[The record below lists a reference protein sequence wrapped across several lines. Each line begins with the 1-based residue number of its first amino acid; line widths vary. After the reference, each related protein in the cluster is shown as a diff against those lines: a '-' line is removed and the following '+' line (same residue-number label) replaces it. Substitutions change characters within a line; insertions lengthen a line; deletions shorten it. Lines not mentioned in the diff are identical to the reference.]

1 MRVLATGITGF
12 AGHHLAPLLHE
23 AGHRVLAILRTDIDE
38 TPPPGVD
45 GEAVDITNPEDVR
58 AFVRSVAPEGVV
70 HLAGMSSV
78 GESFGAPVDT
88 WKVNL
93 WGTLAVLEA
102 LRCEAPTARGI
113 AVTSGEIYGS
123 VPLDALPV
131 TPDTPLRPLSP
142 YGASKAAADLCVAQ
156 YRAGYGL
163 PIMRVRAFNH
173 IGPGQDARF
182 VVPSVAQQIA
192 RAEASG
198 QSEIEIH
205 VGNVDTRRDFTDV
218 RDMMRAYV
226 ALLERGD
233 PDTAYVACSGTS
245 RAIRE
250 LIEGLA
256 AHARIPTR
264 IIVDDGRRR
273 EGEQPDLYGDPSLL
287 REHTGWVPRIPIE
300 ETLADTLDF
309 WRAREAA
316 V

>member
-12 AGHHLAPLLHE
+12 AGHHLAPLLIG
-23 AGHRVLAILRTDIDE
+23 AGHEVLAILRDDIAE

-45 GEAVDITNPEDVR
+45 GVPIDITDPDQVR

-78 GESFGAPVDT
+78 GESFGAPVET

-93 WGTLAVLEA
+93 WGTLAILEA
-102 LRCEAPTARGI
+102 LRCEAPNARGI

-123 VPLDALPV
+123 VPLEDLPV

-156 YRAGYGL
+156 YRAGFGL

-192 RAEASG
+192 RAETREA
-198 QSEIEIH
+198 EIEIH

-233 PDTAYVACSGTS
+233 PDTAYVACSGRS
-245 RAIRE
+245 RSIRE
-250 LIEGLA
+250 LIDGLV

-264 IIVDDGRRR
+264 IVVDEGRRR
-273 EGEQPDLYGDPSLL
+273 DGEQPDLYGDATLL
-287 REHTGWVPRIPIE
+287 REHTGWEPEIPIE
-300 ETLADTLDF
+300 QTLADTLDY
-309 WRAREAA
+309 WRQREAA
-316 V
+316 T